1 MMLHTCPERN
11 KFISEVFPKD
21 ATELA
26 YAGRALDRQGD
37 KGLLRWSD
45 GQPVNESGQS
55 LDVDGDQVGDVSI
68 DRYRKG
74 DLAGSGKRAGNEH
87 VDLI

>member
-26 YAGRALDRQGD
+26 YEDAR
-37 KGLLRWSD
+37 
-45 GQPVNESGQS
+45 
-55 LDVDGDQVGDVSI
+55 
-68 DRYRKG
+68 
-74 DLAGSGKRAGNEH
+74 
-87 VDLI
+87 